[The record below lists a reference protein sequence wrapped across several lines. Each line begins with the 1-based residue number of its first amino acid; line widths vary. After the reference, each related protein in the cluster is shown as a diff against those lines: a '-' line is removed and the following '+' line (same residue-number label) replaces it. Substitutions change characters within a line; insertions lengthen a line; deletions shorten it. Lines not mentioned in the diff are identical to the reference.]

1 MPRLSMV
8 LKEGAMDEI
17 NRLKAL
23 VSSSSSSSIDADRLK
38 EIKVILDCVRALEEI
53 DRDMELF
60 DQHLSGDDD
69 KMKQTA
75 GVFKKEFMDCRE
87 QIEIQLNKLL

>member
-1 MPRLSMV
+1 
-8 LKEGAMDEI
+8 MDEI

-23 VSSSSSSSIDADRLK
+23 VSSSSSSSSSSGIDADRLK

-53 DRDMELF
+53 DRDIELF
-60 DQHLSGDDD
+60 DQHLNGDDD
-69 KMKQTA
+69 KLKQTA
-75 GVFKKEFMDCRE
+75 SVFKKEFIDCRE

>member
-23 VSSSSSSSIDADRLK
+23 VSSSSIDADRLK

-53 DRDMELF
+53 DRDIELF

-69 KMKQTA
+69 KLKQTA
-75 GVFKKEFMDCRE
+75 SVFKKEFIDCRE